1 MCIIEEKLNEMQRIL
16 RKTNKKPMFFI
27 GSGLSRRYLELPNW
41 EGLLN
46 KLSNEVNCNYD
57 VIKKVCNEENEKIAQ
72 ELEYYFF
79 RQADYESVEKGNHRM
94 FLRNYIAK
102 FIKQYSDKYKEKYDF
117 GNIDEF
123 REDIIKKLYDI
134 GGNFDKSDSFIISE
148 QAKLY
153 DEIAC
158 DISDASDIRKKMI
171 EILELSK
178 TNPKAIITTNYD
190 TLLEDFIFKGRC
202 DVQVGQEWFLS
213 GGENT
218 EENRSNLYKIHGC
231 ITKPDTIIITKE
243 DYDGFFNK
251 SKYLYSKILTMF
263 WEYPVIFI
271 GYSISDRNIKDILTV
286 MIDIMTEEQKEE
298 FAKRI
303 WIVDYVVSINDE
315 RVEQKKIEL
324 LNGKSINITCFYLNY
339 YDKFY
344 KALNDVVLSQSFGKL
359 KFNISDNVIE
369 LLIKPLYQLQKKT
382 EVVVRELLQNAL
394 DACKIKEVNSVI
406 SIKLIK
412 DSDRNE
418 YLQIEDNGIG
428 MDIKAVR
435 DSFLTVGKTSKDKNE
450 KGLVGKYGVGILSL
464 FLLGENAEVYTK
476 MENGILLS
484 FRLYIKNEKKQVTWI
499 DEIPDD
505 IKKVDKTSF
514 TIVRLHLKDNIID
527 DKKKIKNYIHEL
539 GLENY
544 LTKSENTIIVEVNGE
559 KQEIVKL
566 DKNDWFI
573 EPDAGIKVYKGDW
586 IEINYE
592 ELSDND
598 KKLKK
603 ILDKKNTVFYNDM
616 ISNVIFDLKDFEQ
629 LSGIDIPFVELDILN
644 SQKYENEIVTSLSR
658 ESMNISGITMQ
669 IIGKAIYELETDKMI
684 KILINYKNRT
694 DENKFEII
702 DIIKYLNEKC
712 AIIKKNCDILISDK
726 KISFSNKR
734 ICNYIEVWGDEE
746 NFKKVYENTSL
757 PAKYCHDRMHK
768 TSIADLIINGKV
780 KGISTKYLDDY
791 ICNAQSSY
799 YGLKKQALI
808 KIFDSIGIH
817 YGETTISSA
826 DLWSFI
832 KLNKDEI
839 KRKYDLQA
847 KNEILWLES
856 CTEWEIILST
866 KNSYLV
872 IFCENYVNKYLDNL
886 FSENL
891 QRKID
896 ENNLSD
902 IIQII

>member
-1 MCIIEEKLNEMQRIL
+1 MHIIEEKLNEMQRIL

-41 EGLLN
+41 EGLL
-46 KLSNEVNCNYD
+46 KLIANEAKCNYD
-57 VIKKVCNEENEKIAQ
+57 DIKKACDEENEKIAQ
-72 ELEYYFF
+72 ELEYYCF
-79 RQADYESVEKGNHRM
+79 RNADFESVETENHRTL
-94 FLRNYIAK
+94 LRNYIAK
-102 FIKQYSDKYKEKYDF
+102 VFKQYSDKYKEKYDF
-117 GNIDEF
+117 GNIEEF
-123 REDIIKKLYDI
+123 RENIIKRLNNIVGKYD
-134 GGNFDKSDSFIISE
+134 KYDSVVISE

-158 DISDASDIRKKMI
+158 DISGASDIRKKMI

-178 TNPKAIITTNYD
+178 THPKAIITTNYD
-190 TLLEDFIFKGRC
+190 TLLEDFIFSGRC
-202 DVQVGQEWFLS
+202 DVQIGQEGFLC

-298 FAKRI
+298 FAKHI

-324 LNGKSINITCFYLNY
+324 LNGKSISITCFYLNY

-344 KALNDVVLSQSFGKL
+344 KAINDVVLSQNFGKL
-359 KFNISDNVIE
+359 KFNISDNIIE
-369 LLIKPLYQLQKKT
+369 LLIKPLYQLQDKT
-382 EVVVRELLQNAL
+382 QVVVRELLQNAL
-394 DACKIKEVNSVI
+394 DACKNKGVNSAI

-412 DSDRNE
+412 DSERNE
-418 YLQIEDNGIG
+418 YLQIEDNGTG
-428 MDIKAVR
+428 MDIKVVR
-435 DSFLTVGKTSKDKNE
+435 ECFLTVGKTSKDKNE

-476 MENGILLS
+476 IENGILLS

-505 IKKVDKTSF
+505 IMKVDKPSF

-527 DKKKIKNYIHEL
+527 EKKTIEDYIQEL

-544 LTKSENTIIVEVNGE
+544 LTKSQNSIIIEVDGE

-566 DKNDWFI
+566 DKDDWFI
-573 EPDAGIKVYKGDW
+573 EPEAGIKVYKGDW
-586 IEINYE
+586 LEIDYD
-592 ELSDND
+592 ELSDSD
-598 KKLKK
+598 KKLKQ
-603 ILDKKNTVFYNDM
+603 ILDKQNTVFYNDM
-616 ISNVIFDLKDFEQ
+616 ISNVIFDVKNFKQ
-629 LSGIDIPFVELDILN
+629 LSGIDIPFVALDILN
-644 SQKYENEIVTSLSR
+644 SEPYENEIVTSLSR
-658 ESMNISGITMQ
+658 ESMNISGITMRS
-669 IIGKAIYELETDKMI
+669 IGKAIYELEIDEII
-684 KILINYKNRT
+684 KILINYKKRIN
-694 DENKFEII
+694 ENEIEII
-702 DIIKYLNEKC
+702 DIIKQLNDKC
-712 AIIKKNCDILISDK
+712 GIIKKNCDILISNK
-726 KISFSNKR
+726 KISLSKQY
-734 ICNYIEVWGDEE
+734 ICNHIEVWGDEE
-746 NFKKVYENTSL
+746 NFKKVYENT
-757 PAKYCHDRMHK
+757 PFPIKYCQYRMHK
-768 TSIADLIINGKV
+768 TWIADLIINGKV

-799 YGLKKQALI
+799 YGLKKQALT
-808 KIFDSIGIH
+808 KIFDLIGIP

-826 DLWSFI
+826 ALWDFI
-832 KLNKDEI
+832 KIHKDEI

-847 KNEILWLES
+847 KNEILWLEPN
-856 CTEWEIILST
+856 TVWESILST
-866 KNSYLV
+866 RNSYLI
-872 IFCENYVNKYLDNL
+872 IFSAFQVDKYLDDL

-891 QRKID
+891 QRKIE
-896 ENNLSD
+896 ENNLSE
-902 IIQII
+902 IIQIL